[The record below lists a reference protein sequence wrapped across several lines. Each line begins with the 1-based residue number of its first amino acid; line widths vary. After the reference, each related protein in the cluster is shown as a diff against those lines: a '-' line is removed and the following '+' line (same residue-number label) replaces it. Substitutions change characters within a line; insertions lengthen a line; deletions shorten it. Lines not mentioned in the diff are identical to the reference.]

1 VSDGSDLAWLGLDRH
16 GEGRWSFELTSPF
29 TRHDGKLY
37 GGTGIAVM
45 VATMEA
51 ETAREALWT
60 TVQYA
65 GSADIGERI
74 DCHVEVLA
82 NGKRTSQVR
91 MTATVGE
98 RTVLAAIGATGQ
110 PRVGPVEVT
119 LPVRPDV
126 PAPADCEEWG
136 SSHRRWRAAAGIDED
151 APPTS
156 WLQIAEM
163 RQATES
169 GAIWARMK
177 DGVQTRATVA
187 FLADMVPSAVV
198 RAAGKMGGGTSLDN
212 SMRFGRIVETDW
224 ILLDMDPWFGTGGY
238 LHGAARVWAED
249 GTLLGVASQ
258 TASAMVWEGDVPPW
272 LDPNR

>member
-1 VSDGSDLAWLGLDRH
+1 MSDGSDLAWLGLERH
-16 GEGRWSFELTSPF
+16 REGRWSFELTSPL

-51 ETAREALWT
+51 ETARDSLWT

-91 MTATVGE
+91 MTATVGD
-98 RTVLAAIGATGQ
+98 RIVLAAIGATGQ
-110 PRVGPVEVT
+110 ARTGPIEAAMSTMPEV
-119 LPVRPDV
+119 PSPDECD
-126 PAPADCEEWG
+126 AWG
-136 SSHRRWRAAAGIDED
+136 SMRHWHDPD
-151 APPTS
+151 KPTS

-163 RQATES
+163 RHVEDG

-177 DGVQTRATVA
+177 AAGPQTRATVA
-187 FLADMVPSAVV
+187 FLADMVPSSVV

-212 SMRFGRIVETDW
+212 SLRYGRLVDTEW
-224 ILLDMDPWFGTGGY
+224 ILLDMDPWFGSGGY
-238 LHGAARVWAED
+238 VHGAARVWSED
-249 GTLLGVASQ
+249 GALLGVASQ
-258 TASAMVWEGDVPPW
+258 TATAMVWEGDVPPW
-272 LDPNR
+272 LEANR

>member
-1 VSDGSDLAWLGLDRH
+1 MSDGSDLAWLGLERRR
-16 GEGRWSFELTSPF
+16 EGRWSFELTSPL

-51 ETAREALWT
+51 ETARDALWT

-82 NGKRTSQVR
+82 NGRRTSQVR
-91 MTATVGE
+91 MTASVGD
-98 RTVLAAIGATGQ
+98 RVVLAAIGATGQ
-110 PRVGPVEVT
+110 ARTGPIEANMST
-119 LPVRPDV
+119 MPTV
-126 PAPADCEEWG
+126 PAPDECDAWG
-136 SSHRRWRAAAGIDED
+136 SMHRWHDPD
-151 APPTS
+151 KPTS

-163 RQATES
+163 RHVEDG

-177 DGVQTRATVA
+177 SGPQTRATVA
-187 FLADMVPSAVV
+187 FLADMVPSSVV

-212 SMRFGRIVETDW
+212 SVRFGRLVDTEW
-224 ILLDMDPWFGTGGY
+224 ILLDMDPWFGSGGY
-238 LHGAARVWAED
+238 VHGAARLWSED
-249 GTLLGVASQ
+249 GALLGVASQ
-258 TASAMVWEGDVPPW
+258 TAMAMVWEGEIPPW
-272 LDPNR
+272 LEENR